1 MKKLIGVL
9 VVAFICLI
17 TTPTNAQID
26 VKRLGKQ
33 IKRSTEERVEQ
44 KVKQKSY
51 QTTEKGFDKIEQSAK
66 KGAGRKGNKP
76 TTTTTSS
83 STSTST
89 STSTG
94 TVSVVKAKG
103 NDIYVSFSTGSNR
116 NDGSKD
122 APYKNIQKAINE
134 ARDGDV
140 IRIAEGNY
148 LGLMNIGFVELN
160 KAVSLIGGYNSD
172 FSQRDPIKYQTTIQ
186 PRPEQSGT
194 SSNKSLLTVNLKNAN
209 VVFDGLILD
218 RGWQTGYSISPSDS
232 ERGQPDGVETGRF
245 LPPPTKGGNHG
256 VRDVISNVQ
265 PLLGGSAENCDIT
278 IQNCLFLNASNY
290 GIQMGIRTTTVRV
303 INNLFINSRMAAV
316 EIRGTSATH
325 AAIQEEVEFAYNTIL
340 FAWSRTKEFED
351 MGYGFRFM
359 TGVHYNVHDNIIGGS
374 CFSGLDKTRI
384 DSREESRK
392 IHVNNNLFFLNK
404 QADLTLPSQGGKFM
418 RIRTDMFEDV
428 EDLTSAQGNITATPE
443 DYPELTEAI
452 DHPYLNGFINVA
464 YSEEASHDPN
474 SPANVFRQAMG
485 MNMVGTIRS
494 SVTMFHNYYS
504 LEKAIKLIGAIED
517 VGMQAIE

>member
-1 MKKLIGVL
+1 MKKIISIL
-9 VVAFICLI
+9 VVAFVCLMV
-17 TTPTNAQID
+17 TPTNAQID

-66 KGAGRKGNKP
+66 KGMGRKGSKP
-76 TTTTTSS
+76 TRSGSKSGSS
-83 STSTST
+83 STS
-89 STSTG
+89 STG

-103 NDIYVSFSTGSNR
+103 NDIYVSFSKGNNR
-116 NDGSKD
+116 NDGTKE
-122 APYKNIQKAINE
+122 APYKNIQKAIND
-134 ARDGDV
+134 AKDGDV

-148 LGLMNIGFVELN
+148 LGLMNIGFIELD
-160 KAVSLIGGYNSD
+160 KAVSLVGGYNSD
-172 FSQRDPIKYQTTIQ
+172 FTKRDPIKYQTTIQ

-218 RGWQTGYSISPSDS
+218 RGWQTGYSISSNDAD
-232 ERGQPDGVETGRF
+232 RGQPEGVETGRF
-245 LPPPTKGGNHG
+245 LPPPTRGGNHG
-256 VRDVISNVQ
+256 VTHVLSNVQ

-278 IQNCLFLNASNY
+278 IQNCIFLNASNY
-290 GIQMGIRTTTVRV
+290 GIQMGIRTSTVRV
-303 INNLFINSRMAAV
+303 INNLFVNSRMAAV
-316 EIRGTSATH
+316 EIRGTSAAH
-325 AAIQEEVEFAYNTIL
+325 AAIQEDVEFAYNTIL

-359 TGVHYNVHDNIIGGS
+359 TGVHYNIHDNIIGGA

-384 DSREESRK
+384 DSREASRE
-392 IHVNNNLFFLNK
+392 IHVNDNLFFLNK
-404 QADLTLPSQGGKFM
+404 QADLTLPSQGGLFM

-428 EDLTSAQGNITATPE
+428 EDLSSAEGNITATPE
-443 DYPELTEAI
+443 DYPQLTDAI
-452 DHPYLNGFINVA
+452 DHAYLNGFINAA
-464 YSEEASHDPN
+464 YKEEASHDPN

-485 MNMVGTIRS
+485 MNMTGTIKS
-494 SVTMFHNYYS
+494 TVTMFHNYYP

-517 VGMQAIE
+517 YGMQEIE